1 FPLLKSYF
9 ERSEAHRWVEPGE
22 ETVGIH
28 SRLLSRKPAAATIA
42 RFQERFGKTAL
53 EHVQEPVLKARA
65 CIRMGRFEL
74 AATFYNEALERQP
87 RNWVLLNEISMF
99 LTFSLRDPKAGMDMA
114 KVALALNPT
123 CSAELWNT
131 LGDGLYEFGRTAE
144 ARSAYRKALEVNS
157 TDVRARYNLAWVFTR
172 EKNFPAALGI
182 IAEALALDKT
192 GEYRE
197 RLLQKQSEVLAQLA
211 VRNQQE
217 YLLLINL
224 VSKYAKKEAADK
236 PKPPEHTDAIRENG
250 QQ

>member
-1 FPLLKSYF
+1 MP
-9 ERSEAHRWVEPGE
+9 
-22 ETVGIH
+22 
-28 SRLLSRKPAAATIA
+28 
-42 RFQERFGKTAL
+42 QELGGNVFVKGRGNDDRGGVH
-53 EHVQEPVLKARA
+53 EIDYGPVLTEGPGA
-65 CIRMGRFEL
+65 
-74 AATFYNEALERQP
+74 
-87 RNWVLLNEISMF
+87 
-99 LTFSLRDPKAGMDMA
+99 D
-114 KVALALNPT
+114 
-123 CSAELWNT
+123 T

-224 VSKYAKKEAADK
+224 VSKYAKKEAEDK